1 MNKPFEN
8 ILKKIK
14 KFRDERDWKKFHNP
28 KDMAEAISIESSELL
43 ELFLWKTKE
52 ESLEFVK
59 DKKNQEEISD
69 EVADILAF
77 LFEFIDNCG
86 IDIEK
91 AIENKLQKN
100 AKKYPVSKAKGV
112 ATKYTKL

>member
-1 MNKPFEN
+1 MNKAFN
-8 ILKKIK
+8 SILKEIK

-59 DKKNQEEISD
+59 NKKNQEEISD
-69 EVADILAF
+69 EVADIFVF
-77 LFEFIDNCG
+77 LIEFCDNNG